1 MAEPVQVGRRCR
13 TRQKGIKGRKGPSPR
28 TLYMARIE
36 WPGFC
41 RPQSPRLCFFSS
53 PPAWGSIRTDCP
65 PARLLNSRCSP
76 VPKRIS
82 IIQAH
87 VVGSSSAG
95 EVPSSLEGNRP
106 AFAETY
112 LVVSNTSR
120 QRIDDW
126 YAKKLKEAGWHFDS
140 RNDPNVS
147 YTRGTRES
155 FTIWFFKAAPTGV
168 KWDGTGTL
176 YSIGYQ
182 IAPCS
187 RAGVSC

>member
-1 MAEPVQVGRRCR
+1 
-13 TRQKGIKGRKGPSPR
+13 
-28 TLYMARIE
+28 MARILPSAITASLLLFVSACLGIDSYGLPTGTVTQQQVLSRPE
-36 WPGFC
+36 AHLYYPG
-41 RPQSPRLCFFSS
+41 
-53 PPAWGSIRTDCP
+53 
-65 PARLLNSRCSP
+65 
-76 VPKRIS
+76 
-82 IIQAH
+82 AH